1 MDNHSNGTQK
11 ALRGAAAAA
20 NIARGAA
27 TGGIYGAAAGAAKSF
42 LPEIALLLCMTILI
56 PMLVFTALP
65 NIAFG
70 YDSARDQDIVD
81 FTGSA
86 HALDRLYQ
94 DLAQKDQTVIDRL
107 IEAVLPDFWREGTA
121 QYDSWSVTQD
131 LGHTNR
137 YWLIATGSV
146 RYRQDLYAMDGAAL
160 EALLYDKL
168 TYSATLVERVLHI
181 SVQDLSPQ
189 AYMDALGFTQ
199 EEKDWAALLYS
210 VLAEE
215 QYTGTEDSDGTG
227 YWNTDCRALR
237 LRYGISHLELARA
250 AGVSRQL
257 ISKIE
262 LEPSRQTPG
271 HEKLL
276 QAAFAA
282 AAAQRR
288 ARLEALERDLERW
301 QGKLFQPEKGE
312 DGYGQ

>member
-1 MDNHSNGTQK
+1 M
-11 ALRGAAAAA
+11 
-20 NIARGAA
+20 
-27 TGGIYGAAAGAAKSF
+27 
-42 LPEIALLLCMTILI
+42 
-56 PMLVFTALP
+56 
-65 NIAFG
+65 
-70 YDSARDQDIVD
+70 
-81 FTGSA
+81 
-86 HALDRLYQ
+86 
-94 DLAQKDQTVIDRL
+94 
-107 IEAVLPDFWREGTA
+107 
-121 QYDSWSVTQD
+121 
-131 LGHTNR
+131 
-137 YWLIATGSV
+137 
-146 RYRQDLYAMDGAAL
+146 
-160 EALLYDKL
+160 
-168 TYSATLVERVLHI
+168 
-181 SVQDLSPQ
+181 
-189 AYMDALGFTQ
+189 
-199 EEKDWAALLYS
+199 
-210 VLAEE
+210 AEE

-237 LRYGISHLELARA
+237 LRYGISHLELAQA